1 MKSFDILVDSDAFI
15 ALIVYYDAHFKRAH
29 HSMDRFGREE
39 KRLVTTEL
47 VVAETASTLSRRFNY
62 GLACQFIDFIRQGQ
76 VPVIFLNDELQR
88 RSHDLFLAEKREQ
101 TSAVDC
107 ANIAVAEYFGIEQLF
122 SFDGSYSRHHLTL
135 VG

>member
-15 ALIVYYDAHFKRAH
+15 ALIVYHDAHFQRAH
-29 HSMDRFGREE
+29 HSMERFGQEE
-39 KRLVTTEL
+39 KRLVTTDL

-62 GLACQFIDFIRQGQ
+62 ALACQFIDFIRHGQ
-76 VPVIFLNDELQR
+76 VPVIFLNEDLQR

-107 ANIAVAEYFGIEQLF
+107 ANIAVAAYYAMDHLF
-122 SFDGSYSRHHLTL
+122 SFDGIYARHGFTL